1 MNDKKNIELN
11 IDETTYSTYS
21 TPAYQKTIDWK
32 PKDNKRVPAIIP
44 GTIIE
49 IKVNIGDVV
58 KKGDGMLVIEAM
70 KMNNQ
75 IKFTRSGVVEEI
87 KVTKGD
93 IVSKGQILIILK

>member
-32 PKDNKRVPAIIP
+32 PMDYREVTAIIP

-49 IKVNIGDVV
+49 IKVKVGDVV
-58 KKGDGMLVIEAM
+58 TEGDDMLVIEAM

-75 IKFTRSGVVEEI
+75 IKFPTDGTVDKIVVGN
-87 KVTKGD
+87 GD
-93 IVSKGQILIILK
+93 IVAKGKILIILK